1 MAEKTIVPT
10 WGYSKSGD
18 KVFELAPGEKLPE
31 GYFAH
36 PAMIRGSE
44 ADKQM
49 RADAEKEGLATHQF
63 DAGEPKA
70 QTIQGGGNPNR
81 KAFAG

>member
-1 MAEKTIVPT
+1 MAKENTSPT

-18 KVFELAPGEKLPE
+18 KIFELAPGETLPE

-36 PAMIRGSE
+36 PAMIRGSA

-49 RADAEKEGLATHQF
+49 RADAEAEGLTAHQF
-63 DAGEPKA
+63 EQAEQKPQGN
-70 QTIQGGGNPNR
+70 QGGNGNR
-81 KAFAG
+81 K